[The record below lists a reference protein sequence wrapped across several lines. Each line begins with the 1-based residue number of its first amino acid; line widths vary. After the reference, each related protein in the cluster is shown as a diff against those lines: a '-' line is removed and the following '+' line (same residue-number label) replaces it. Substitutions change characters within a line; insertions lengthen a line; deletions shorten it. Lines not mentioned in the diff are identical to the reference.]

1 MKIAV
6 GSDHRGF
13 AAKEQIAALVQSMGH
28 EVTDHGTHSTE
39 SCDYPDLALAVA
51 ESVAHGRADRGI
63 LICGSGIGM
72 SIMANKVRGVRAAL
86 CYDAFAAEMSR
97 RHNDANILCIG
108 SDRVSETVLADMVRG
123 WVTTDFEGGR
133 HARRIEKIVSYEN
146 ETRK

>member
-51 ESVAHGRADRGI
+51 DSVALGRADRGI

-72 SIMANKVRGVRAAL
+72 SIMANKVRGIRAAL
-86 CYDAFAAEMSR
+86 CFDAFAAEMSR
-97 RHNDANILCIG
+97 RHNDANVLCIG

-146 ETRK
+146 ATRK